1 MAKLARRRKL
11 QKQKEKAT
19 KMALRKKLEKI
30 KK

>member
-11 QKQKEKAT
+11 QKQKEKAA